1 MLQGMREGARS
12 PWILVIIGLIVLSF
26 VLTGAESLTFN
37 GSQSGAAEVNG
48 EEISL
53 NELQFAI
60 ERQRRQLSELYGDQ
74 IDPSFLDDDLLR
86 PSVLNGLI
94 EQALLSDYA
103 ASLEIASSPKA
114 VGRAITSNPAF
125 QLDGGFSAEYYRD
138 ILRSNGLTNSQYRA
152 DQENLDRLQ
161 KLQSFVSEAAFVTPM
176 ETQASINVAAER
188 RDVRYLVVDDTTL
201 AVDGATSDDA
211 VSAYY
216 ESNVE
221 QFAQP
226 ERVIAS
232 YVLLTPEMYTQPVDP
247 AEVAAQ
253 LVDALAEYDSK
264 AESEVAHIL
273 ITQMDDEDA
282 AGYQTRIDAVSAR
295 LASGDDFAVIAQ
307 ELSDD
312 IGSASLGGDLGY
324 TDGSVFPDAMEDAI
338 DALAIGQVSDAVE
351 TDAGTHFILLKQRT
365 AAAQVSDEVLRAEIE
380 DNLRSAQSQR
390 DLLLAVD
397 KLRDAV
403 FTADDL
409 ESAAG
414 ALGVAVNTSAPFSRD
429 AGEGI
434 FDEVALREAAFA
446 DDVFVEDNNSD
457 VIELSGSRFVAL
469 RVNERLPEGS
479 KPLQEVRGDI
489 IATLER
495 QAREAELEGLVA
507 DVNAALAAG
516 ESLEGIAENKGL
528 EWRVELAATR
538 QNTLLPP
545 EVLQAAFAKQASDT
559 NSVSAI
565 GVTSGGYALVQLARV
580 TAGSADTLLTS
591 ERQALVDEVQQVQGD
606 LLFTEFLADLR
617 RRGSVIV
624 R

>member
-1 MLQGMREGARS
+1 
-12 PWILVIIGLIVLSF
+12 
-26 VLTGAESLTFN
+26 
-37 GSQSGAAEVNG
+37 
-48 EEISL
+48 
-53 NELQFAI
+53 
-60 ERQRRQLSELYGDQ
+60 
-74 IDPSFLDDDLLR
+74 
-86 PSVLNGLI
+86 
-94 EQALLSDYA
+94 
-103 ASLEIASSPKA
+103 
-114 VGRAITSNPAF
+114 
-125 QLDGGFSAEYYRD
+125 
-138 ILRSNGLTNSQYRA
+138 
-152 DQENLDRLQ
+152 
-161 KLQSFVSEAAFVTPM
+161 
-176 ETQASINVAAER
+176 
-188 RDVRYLVVDDTTL
+188 
-201 AVDGATSDDA
+201 
-211 VSAYY
+211 
-216 ESNVE
+216 
-221 QFAQP
+221 
-226 ERVIAS
+226 
-232 YVLLTPEMYTQPVDP
+232 MYTQPVDP

-253 LVDALAEYDSK
+253 LADALAEYDSK

-273 ITQMDDEDA
+273 ITQTEDEDSA
-282 AGYQTRIDAVSAR
+282 SYQARIDAVSAR
-295 LASGDDFAVIAQ
+295 LSSGDDFASVAQ

-365 AAAQVSDEVLRAEIE
+365 AAAQVSDEVLRVEIE

-397 KLRDAV
+397 NLRDAV

-409 ESAAG
+409 VSAAG
-414 ALGVAVNTSAPFSRD
+414 ELGVAVNTSAPFSRD
-429 AGEGI
+429 AGEGV

-446 DDVFVEDNNSD
+446 DDVFIENNNSD

-479 KPLQEVRGDI
+479 KPLQEVQGDI

-507 DVNAALAAG
+507 DVNAALASG
-516 ESLEGIAENKGL
+516 ESLESIADSKDL

-545 EVLQAAFAKQASDT
+545 EVLQAAFAKQAGDT

-580 TAGSADTLLTS
+580 TAGSEDTLLTS
-591 ERQALVDEVQQVQGD
+591 EKQSLVDEVKQVQGD

-617 RRGSVIV
+617 RRGTVIV

>member
-1 MLQGMREGARS
+1 MLQSMREGVRS
-12 PWILVIIGLIVLSF
+12 PWVLVVIGLIVLSF
-26 VLTGAESLTFN
+26 VLTGAESLTFGN
-37 GSQSGAAEVNG
+37 SQSGAAEVNG

-60 ERQRRQLSELYGDQ
+60 ERQRRQLTELYGDQ

-103 ASLEIASSPKA
+103 ASLGIASSPKA

-161 KLQSFVSEAAFVTPM
+161 KLQSFVSDAAFVTPM
-176 ETQASINVAAER
+176 ETGASINVAAER
-188 RDVRYLVVDDTTL
+188 RDVRYLVVSETNL
-201 AVDGATSDDA
+201 VAEGAMSQEA
-211 VSAYY
+211 VSEYY
-216 ESNVE
+216 ESNIE
-221 QFAQP
+221 QFSQP
-226 ERVIAS
+226 ERVVADYI
-232 YVLLTPEMYTQPVDP
+232 LLTPDMYAQPVDP

-253 LVDALAEYDSK
+253 LADALTEYESK

-273 ITQMDDEDA
+273 LTQADDEDS
-282 AGYQTRIDAVSAR
+282 AGYQARVDAVSTR
-295 LASGDDFAVIAQ
+295 LASGDDFASIAQ

-324 TDGSVFPDAMEDAI
+324 TDGSVFPDAMEAAI
-338 DALAIGQVSDAVE
+338 DTLAVGEVSGAVE
-351 TDAGTHFILLKQRT
+351 TEAGTHFILLKQRT

-380 DNLRSAQSQR
+380 DNLRTAQSQR

-397 KLRDAV
+397 NLRDAV
-403 FTADDL
+403 FTSDDL
-409 ESAAG
+409 ASAATE
-414 ALGVAVNTSAPFSRD
+414 LGVAVATSAPFSRD
-429 AGEGI
+429 TGESI
-434 FDEVALREAAFA
+434 FNEVALREAAFA
-446 DDVFVEDNNSD
+446 DDVFVESNNSD

-479 KPLQEVRGDI
+479 KPLQEVSSEI
-489 IATLER
+489 VATLER
-495 QAREAELEGLVA
+495 QEREAKLEWLVA
-507 DVNAALAAG
+507 DVNAALASG
-516 ESLEGIAENKGL
+516 ESLESIAENKDL

-545 EVLQAAFAKQASDT
+545 EVLQAAFAKQANDT

-565 GVTSGGYALVQLARV
+565 GVASGGYALVQLARV
-580 TAGSADTLLTS
+580 TAGSEDTLLTS
-591 ERQALVDEVQQVQGD
+591 EKQALVDEVKQVQAD

-617 RRGSVIV
+617 RRGTVIV

>member
-201 AVDGATSDDA
+201 AVEGATSDEA

-253 LVDALAEYDSK
+253 LADALAEYDSK

-409 ESAAG
+409 ESAA
-414 ALGVAVNTSAPFSRD
+414 ADLGVAVIRSSPFSRD
-429 AGEGI
+429 AGEDI

-446 DDVFVEDNNSD
+446 DDVFIEDNNSD

-516 ESLEGIAENKGL
+516 ESLESIAENKGL

>member
-176 ETQASINVAAER
+176 ETRASINVAAER
-188 RDVRYLVVDDTTL
+188 RDVRYLVVDDTAL
-201 AVDGATSDDA
+201 AVEGATSDEA

-216 ESNVE
+216 DANID

-232 YVLLTPEMYTQPVDP
+232 YILLTPEMYTQPVDP

-253 LVDALAEYDSK
+253 LADALAEYDSK

-273 ITQMDDEDA
+273 ITQMEDEDSA
-282 AGYQTRIDAVSAR
+282 TYQARIDAVSAR
-295 LASGDDFAVIAQ
+295 LSSGDDFASIAQ

-338 DALAIGQVSDAVE
+338 DALAIGQVSGAVE

-397 KLRDAV
+397 NLRDAV

-409 ESAAG
+409 VSAAG
-414 ALGVAVNTSAPFSRD
+414 ELGVAVNTSAPFSRD
-429 AGEGI
+429 AGEGV
-434 FDEVALREAAFA
+434 FNEVALREAAFA
-446 DDVFVEDNNSD
+446 DDVFIENNNSD

-479 KPLQEVRGDI
+479 KPLQEVQGDI

-507 DVNAALAAG
+507 DVNAALASG
-516 ESLEGIAENKGL
+516 ESLESIADSKDL

-545 EVLQAAFAKQASDT
+545 EVLQAAFAKQAGDT

-580 TAGSADTLLTS
+580 TAGSEDTLLTS
-591 ERQALVDEVQQVQGD
+591 EKQSLVDEVRQVQGD

-617 RRGSVIV
+617 RRGTVIV

>member
-94 EQALLSDYA
+94 EQELLSEYA

-161 KLQSFVSEAAFVTPM
+161 KLQSVVSEAAFVTPM
-176 ETQASINVAAER
+176 ETRASINVAAER
-188 RDVRYLVVDDTTL
+188 RDVRYLVVDDTAL
-201 AVDGATSDDA
+201 AVEGATSDEA

-216 ESNVE
+216 ETNID

-232 YVLLTPEMYTQPVDP
+232 YVFLTPEMYTQPVDP

-253 LVDALAEYDSK
+253 LADALAEYDSK

-273 ITQMDDEDA
+273 ITQMEDEDSA
-282 AGYQTRIDAVSAR
+282 SYQARIDAVSAR
-295 LASGDDFAVIAQ
+295 LSSGDDFASIAQ

-397 KLRDAV
+397 NLRDAV

-409 ESAAG
+409 ASAAG
-414 ALGVAVNTSAPFSRD
+414 ELGVVVNTSAPFSRD

-434 FDEVALREAAFA
+434 FGEVALREAAFA
-446 DDVFVEDNNSD
+446 DDVFIENNNSD

-479 KPLQEVRGDI
+479 KPLQEVQGDI
-489 IATLER
+489 VATLER

-507 DVNAALAAG
+507 YVNAALASG
-516 ESLEGIAENKGL
+516 ESLESIAEDKDL

-545 EVLQAAFAKQASDT
+545 EVLQAAFAKQTGDT

-580 TAGSADTLLTS
+580 TAGSEDTLLTS
-591 ERQALVDEVQQVQGD
+591 EKQSLVDEVKQVQGD

-617 RRGSVIV
+617 RRGTVIV

>member
-103 ASLEIASSPKA
+103 ASLEIAASPKA

-161 KLQSFVSEAAFVTPM
+161 KLQSFVSGAAFVTPM

-201 AVDGATSDDA
+201 AVEGATSDDA

-216 ESNVE
+216 DSNVE

-253 LVDALAEYDSK
+253 LADALAEYDSK

-338 DALAIGQVSDAVE
+338 DALAIGEVSDAVE

-397 KLRDAV
+397 NLRDAV

-409 ESAAG
+409 VSAAG

-446 DDVFVEDNNSD
+446 DDVFIEDNNSD

-516 ESLEGIAENKGL
+516 ESLESIAEEKDL

-565 GVTSGGYALVQLARV
+565 GVPSGGYALVQLARV

-617 RRGSVIV
+617 RRGTVIV

>member
-74 IDPSFLDDDLLR
+74 IDPAFLDDDLLR

-103 ASLEIASSPKA
+103 ASLELASSPKA

-125 QLDGGFSAEYYRD
+125 QLDGAFSAEYYRD
-138 ILRSNGLTNSQYRA
+138 ILRSNGLTNSQYKA

-188 RDVRYLVVDDTTL
+188 RDVRYLVVDDTAL
-201 AVDGATSDDA
+201 AVEGATSDEA

-216 ESNVE
+216 DSNIE

-226 ERVIAS
+226 ERVVAS
-232 YVLLTPEMYTQPVDP
+232 YVLLTPDMYTQPVDQ

-253 LVDALAEYDSK
+253 LADALAEYDSK

-273 ITQMDDEDA
+273 ITQMDEEDS
-282 AGYQTRIDAVSAR
+282 AGYQSRIEAVSAR
-295 LASGDDFAVIAQ
+295 LANGDDFASIAQ

-312 IGSASLGGDLGY
+312 IGSASIGGDLGY

-338 DALAIGQVSDAVE
+338 DALAIGEVSGAVE
-351 TDAGTHFILLKQRT
+351 TEAGTHFILLKQRT
-365 AAAQVSDEVLRAEIE
+365 AAAQVSDDVLRAEIE
-380 DNLRSAQSQR
+380 ENLRTAQSQR

-397 KLRDAV
+397 NLRDAV
-403 FTADDL
+403 FTADSL
-409 ESAAG
+409 ASAATE
-414 ALGVAVNTSAPFSRD
+414 LGVEINTSVPFSRD

-446 DDVFVEDNNSD
+446 DDVFIENNNSD

-469 RVNERLPEGS
+469 RVKERLPEGS
-479 KPLQEVRGDI
+479 KPLHEVRGEI
-489 IATLER
+489 VAMLER
-495 QAREAELEGLVA
+495 QAREAELEELVA
-507 DVNAALAAG
+507 DVNTALASG
-516 ESLEGIAENKGL
+516 ESLESIAEDQGL

-545 EVLQAAFAKQASDT
+545 EVLQAAFAKQADDT
-559 NSVSAI
+559 KSVSAI

-580 TAGSADTLLTS
+580 TAGSEDTLLTS
-591 ERQALVDEVQQVQGD
+591 EKQALVDEVQTVQGD

-617 RRGSVIV
+617 RRGNVIV

>member
-60 ERQRRQLSELYGDQ
+60 ERQRRQLSELYGEQ

-94 EQALLSDYA
+94 EQALLTDYA

-161 KLQSFVSEAAFVTPM
+161 KLQSFVSGAAFVTPM

-201 AVDGATSDDA
+201 AVEGATSDDA

-253 LVDALAEYDSK
+253 LADALAEYDSK

-324 TDGSVFPDAMEDAI
+324 TDGSVFPDAMEVAI

-409 ESAAG
+409 VSAA
-414 ALGVAVNTSAPFSRD
+414 ADLGVTVTRSAPFSRD

-446 DDVFVEDNNSD
+446 DDVFIEDNNSD

-516 ESLEGIAENKGL
+516 ESLESIAEEKDL

-580 TAGSADTLLTS
+580 TAGSADTLLSS

-617 RRGSVIV
+617 RRGTVIV

>member
-94 EQALLSDYA
+94 EQELLSEYA

-161 KLQSFVSEAAFVTPM
+161 KLQSVVSEAAFVTPM
-176 ETQASINVAAER
+176 ETRASINVAAER
-188 RDVRYLVVDDTTL
+188 RDVRYLVVDDTAL
-201 AVDGATSDDA
+201 AVDGATSDEA

-216 ESNVE
+216 DANID

-232 YVLLTPEMYTQPVDP
+232 YILLTPEMYTQPVDP

-253 LVDALAEYDSK
+253 LADALAEYDSK

-273 ITQMDDEDA
+273 ITQMEDEDSA
-282 AGYQTRIDAVSAR
+282 SYQARIDAVSAR
-295 LASGDDFAVIAQ
+295 LSSGDDFASIAQ

-397 KLRDAV
+397 NLRDAV

-409 ESAAG
+409 ASAAG
-414 ALGVAVNTSAPFSRD
+414 ELGVVVNTSAPFSRD

-434 FDEVALREAAFA
+434 FGEVALREAAFA
-446 DDVFVEDNNSD
+446 DDVFIENNNSD

-479 KPLQEVRGDI
+479 KPLQEVQGDI
-489 IATLER
+489 VATLER

-507 DVNAALAAG
+507 YVNAALASG
-516 ESLEGIAENKGL
+516 ESLESIAEDKDL

-545 EVLQAAFAKQASDT
+545 EVLQAAFAKQTGDT

-580 TAGSADTLLTS
+580 TAGSEDTLLTS
-591 ERQALVDEVQQVQGD
+591 EKQSLVDEVKQVQGD

-617 RRGSVIV
+617 RRGTVIV

>member
-114 VGRAITSNPAF
+114 VGRAITNNPAF
-125 QLDGGFSAEYYRD
+125 QIDGGFSAEYYRD

-161 KLQSFVSEAAFVTPM
+161 KLQSFVSDAAFVTPM
-176 ETQASINVAAER
+176 ETRASINVAAER
-188 RDVRYLVVDDTTL
+188 RDVRYLVVGEASL
-201 AVDGATSDDA
+201 AVEGVTSDSVIA
-211 VSAYY
+211 AYY
-216 ESNVE
+216 DANIE

-226 ERVIAS
+226 ERVVAS
-232 YVLLTPEMYTQPVDP
+232 YILLTPEMYMQPVDP

-253 LVDALAEYDSK
+253 LADALAEFDSK

-273 ITQMDDEDA
+273 ITQMEDENSD
-282 AGYQTRIDAVSAR
+282 GYQARIDMVSDR
-295 LASGDDFAVIAQ
+295 LASGDDFAAIAQ

-338 DALAIGQVSDAVE
+338 DSLAVGGVSGAVE

-365 AAAQVSDEVLRAEIE
+365 AAAQVSDSVLRAEIE
-380 DNLRSAQSQR
+380 ENLRTAQSQR

-397 KLRDAV
+397 NLRDAV
-403 FTADDL
+403 FTAESL
-409 ESAAG
+409 VSAAD
-414 ALGVAVNTSAPFSRD
+414 ALGVAVNVSAPFSRNV
-429 AGEGI
+429 GEDI

-446 DDVFVEDNNSD
+446 DDVFIENNNSD
-457 VIELSGSRFVAL
+457 VIELSGNRFVAL
-469 RVNERLPEGS
+469 RVNDRLPEGS
-479 KPLQEVRGDI
+479 KPLQAVQGDI

-495 QAREAELEGLVA
+495 QAREQQLEGLIA
-507 DVNAALAAG
+507 DVNTALETG
-516 ESLEGIAENKGL
+516 KSLESIAESKNL

-545 EVLQAAFAKQASDT
+545 EVLQAAFAKQAGDT
-559 NSVSAI
+559 QSVSAI
-565 GVTSGGYALVQLARV
+565 DVTSGGYALVQLARV
-580 TAGSADTLLTS
+580 TAGKEDTLLTS
-591 ERQALVDEVQQVQGD
+591 EKQALLNEVQQVQGD
-606 LLFTEFLADLR
+606 LLFTELLADLR
-617 RRGSVIV
+617 RRGNVIV

>member
-188 RDVRYLVVDDTTL
+188 RDVRYLVVDDTAL
-201 AVDGATSDDA
+201 AVEGATSDEA

-216 ESNVE
+216 EANID

-232 YVLLTPEMYTQPVDP
+232 YILLTPEMYTQPVDP

-253 LVDALAEYDSK
+253 LADALAEYDSK

-273 ITQMDDEDA
+273 ITQMEDEDS
-282 AGYQTRIDAVSAR
+282 AGYQARIDAVSAR
-295 LASGDDFAVIAQ
+295 LSNGDDFASIAQ

-324 TDGSVFPDAMEDAI
+324 TDGSVFPDAMEVAI

-397 KLRDAV
+397 NLRDAV

-409 ESAAG
+409 VSAAG
-414 ALGVAVNTSAPFSRD
+414 ELGVAVNTSAPFSRD
-429 AGEGI
+429 AGEGV

-446 DDVFVEDNNSD
+446 DDVFIENNNSD

-479 KPLQEVRGDI
+479 KPLQEVRSDI

-495 QAREAELEGLVA
+495 QARETELEGLVA

-516 ESLEGIAENKGL
+516 ESLESIAENKGL

-580 TAGSADTLLTS
+580 TAGSADTLLSS

-617 RRGSVIV
+617 RRGTVIV

>member
-103 ASLEIASSPKA
+103 ASLEISASPKA

-201 AVDGATSDDA
+201 AVEGATSDDA

-216 ESNVE
+216 DSNVE

-253 LVDALAEYDSK
+253 LADALAEYDSK

-338 DALAIGQVSDAVE
+338 DALAIGEVSDAVE

-397 KLRDAV
+397 NLRDAV

-409 ESAAG
+409 VSAAG

-446 DDVFVEDNNSD
+446 DDVFIEDNNSD

-516 ESLEGIAENKGL
+516 ESLESIAEEKDL

-565 GVTSGGYALVQLARV
+565 GVPSGGYALVQLARV

-617 RRGSVIV
+617 RRGTVIV

>member
-188 RDVRYLVVDDTTL
+188 RDVRYLVVDDATL
-201 AVDGATSDDA
+201 AVEGATSDDA

-216 ESNVE
+216 DSNIE

-253 LVDALAEYDSK
+253 LADALAEYDSK

-295 LASGDDFAVIAQ
+295 LSSGDDFAVIAQ

-338 DALAIGQVSDAVE
+338 DALAIGQVSGAVE

-397 KLRDAV
+397 NLRDAV

-409 ESAAG
+409 VSAAG

-446 DDVFVEDNNSD
+446 DDVFIEDNNSD

-469 RVNERLPEGS
+469 RVSERLPEGS

-516 ESLEGIAENKGL
+516 ESLESIAENKGL

-545 EVLQAAFAKQASDT
+545 EVLQAAFAKQGSDT

-580 TAGSADTLLTS
+580 TAGSADTLLSS

-617 RRGSVIV
+617 RRGTVIV

>member
-188 RDVRYLVVDDTTL
+188 RDVRYLVVDDTAL
-201 AVDGATSDDA
+201 VVEGATSDEA

-216 ESNVE
+216 DANIDE
-221 QFAQP
+221 FAQP

-232 YVLLTPEMYTQPVDP
+232 YILLTPEMYTQPVDP

-253 LVDALAEYDSK
+253 LADALAEYDSK

-273 ITQMDDEDA
+273 ITQMDDEDS
-282 AGYQTRIDAVSAR
+282 AGYQARIDAVSAR
-295 LASGDDFAVIAQ
+295 LSTGDDFASIAQ

-324 TDGSVFPDAMEDAI
+324 TDGTVFPDAMEDAI

-397 KLRDAV
+397 NLRDAV

-409 ESAAG
+409 VSAAG
-414 ALGVAVNTSAPFSRD
+414 ELGVAVNTSAPFSRD
-429 AGEGI
+429 AGEGV
-434 FDEVALREAAFA
+434 FNEVALREAAFA
-446 DDVFVEDNNSD
+446 DDVFIENNNSD

-479 KPLQEVRGDI
+479 KPLQEVQGDI

-507 DVNAALAAG
+507 DVNAALASG
-516 ESLEGIAENKGL
+516 ESLESIADSKDL

-545 EVLQAAFAKQASDT
+545 EVLQAAFAKQAGDT

-580 TAGSADTLLTS
+580 TAGSEDTLLTS
-591 ERQALVDEVQQVQGD
+591 EKQSLVDEVKQVQGD

-617 RRGSVIV
+617 RRGTVIV

>member
-86 PSVLNGLI
+86 PSVLNDLI

-103 ASLEIASSPKA
+103 ASLEIASSPRA

-152 DQENLDRLQ
+152 NQENLDRLQ

-201 AVDGATSDDA
+201 AVEGATSDEA

-216 ESNVE
+216 DANIE

-226 ERVIAS
+226 ERVVAS
-232 YVLLTPEMYTQPVDP
+232 YILLTPEMYTQPVDP

-253 LVDALAEYDSK
+253 LADALAEYDSK

-273 ITQMDDEDA
+273 ITQMEDEDS
-282 AGYQTRIDAVSAR
+282 AGYQARIDAVSAR
-295 LASGDDFAVIAQ
+295 LSSGDDFASIAQ

-338 DALAIGQVSDAVE
+338 DALAIGQVSGAVE

-397 KLRDAV
+397 NLRDAV

-409 ESAAG
+409 VSAAG
-414 ALGVAVNTSAPFSRD
+414 ELGAAVNTSAPFSRD

-446 DDVFVEDNNSD
+446 DDVFIENNNSD

-489 IATLER
+489 LATLER

-516 ESLEGIAENKGL
+516 ESLESIAESKDL

-545 EVLQAAFAKQASDT
+545 EVLQAAFAKKAGDT

-565 GVTSGGYALVQLARV
+565 GVTPGGYALVQLARV
-580 TAGSADTLLTS
+580 TAGSADTLLSS

-617 RRGSVIV
+617 RRGTVIV

>member
-103 ASLEIASSPKA
+103 ASLEIAASPKA

-161 KLQSFVSEAAFVTPM
+161 KLQSFVSGAAFVTPM

-201 AVDGATSDDA
+201 AVEGATSDDA

-216 ESNVE
+216 DSNVE

-253 LVDALAEYDSK
+253 LADALAEYDSK

-338 DALAIGQVSDAVE
+338 DALAIGEVSDAVE
-351 TDAGTHFILLKQRT
+351 TDAGSHFILLKQRT
-365 AAAQVSDEVLRAEIE
+365 AAAQVSDEVLRAEIV

-397 KLRDAV
+397 NLRDAV

-409 ESAAG
+409 VSAAG

-446 DDVFVEDNNSD
+446 DDVFIEDNNSD

-516 ESLEGIAENKGL
+516 ESLESIAEEKDL

-565 GVTSGGYALVQLARV
+565 GVPSGGYALVQLARV

-617 RRGSVIV
+617 RRGTVIV

>member
-53 NELQFAI
+53 NQLQFAI

-103 ASLEIASSPKA
+103 ASLKITSSPRA

-188 RDVRYLVVDDTTL
+188 RDVRYLVVDDAAL
-201 AVDGATSDDA
+201 AVEGATSGEA
-211 VSAYY
+211 ISAYY
-216 ESNVE
+216 DVNID

-226 ERVIAS
+226 ERVVAS
-232 YVLLTPEMYTQPVDP
+232 YILLTPEMYTQPVDP

-253 LVDALAEYDSK
+253 LADALAEYDSK

-273 ITQMDDEDA
+273 ITQMEDEGS
-282 AGYQTRIDAVSAR
+282 AGYQARIDTVSAR

-324 TDGSVFPDAMEDAI
+324 TDGSVFPDAMEAAI
-338 DALAIGQVSDAVE
+338 DSLAIGEVSGAVE
-351 TDAGTHFILLKQRT
+351 TEAGTHFILLKQRT
-365 AAAQVSDEVLRAEIE
+365 AAAQVSDETLKAEIE
-380 DNLRSAQSQR
+380 ENLRNAQSQR

-397 KLRDAV
+397 NLRDAV
-403 FTADDL
+403 FTADNL
-409 ESAAG
+409 AG
-414 ALGVAVNTSAPFSRD
+414 AAAELGVAVTTSAPFSRD
-429 AGEGI
+429 AGEGV

-446 DDVFVEDNNSD
+446 DDVFVENNNSD

-469 RVNERLPEGS
+469 RVSERLPEGS

-489 IATLER
+489 ISTLER
-495 QAREAELEGLVA
+495 QAREAKLEGLVA
-507 DVNAALAAG
+507 DVNATLASG
-516 ESLEGIAENKGL
+516 GSLESIAETKGL

-545 EVLQAAFAKQASDT
+545 EVLRAAFAKQASDT
-559 NSVSAI
+559 DSVSAI
-565 GVTSGGYALVQLARV
+565 NVNSGGYALVQLARV
-580 TAGSADTLLTS
+580 TAGNEDTLLTA

-617 RRGSVIV
+617 RRGTVIV

>member
-86 PSVLNGLI
+86 PSVLNNLI

-103 ASLEIASSPKA
+103 ASLEIASSPRA

-201 AVDGATSDDA
+201 AVEGATSDEA

-216 ESNVE
+216 DANIE

-226 ERVIAS
+226 ERVVAS
-232 YVLLTPEMYTQPVDP
+232 YILLTPEMYTQPVDP

-253 LVDALAEYDSK
+253 LADALAEYDSK

-273 ITQMDDEDA
+273 ITQMEDEDS
-282 AGYQTRIDAVSAR
+282 AGYQARIEAVSAR
-295 LASGDDFAVIAQ
+295 LSSGDDFASIAQ

-338 DALAIGQVSDAVE
+338 DALAIGQVSGAVE

-397 KLRDAV
+397 NLRDAV

-409 ESAAG
+409 VSAAG
-414 ALGVAVNTSAPFSRD
+414 ELGAAVNTSAPFSRD

-446 DDVFVEDNNSD
+446 DDVFIEGNNSD

-489 IATLER
+489 LATLER

-516 ESLEGIAENKGL
+516 ESLESIAESKDL

-545 EVLQAAFAKQASDT
+545 EVLQAAFAKKAGDT

-565 GVTSGGYALVQLARV
+565 GVTPGGYALVQLARV
-580 TAGSADTLLTS
+580 TAGSADTLLSS

-617 RRGSVIV
+617 RRGTVIV

>member
-201 AVDGATSDDA
+201 AVEGATSDDA

-216 ESNVE
+216 DSNIE

-232 YVLLTPEMYTQPVDP
+232 YILLTPEMYTQPVDP

-253 LVDALAEYDSK
+253 LADALAEYDSK

-273 ITQMDDEDA
+273 ITQMEDEDS
-282 AGYQTRIDAVSAR
+282 AGYQARIDAVSAR
-295 LASGDDFAVIAQ
+295 LSSGDDFASIAQ

-397 KLRDAV
+397 NLRDAV

-409 ESAAG
+409 VSAAG
-414 ALGVAVNTSAPFSRD
+414 ELGAAVNTSAPFSRD
-429 AGEGI
+429 AGEGV
-434 FDEVALREAAFA
+434 FNEVALREAAFA
-446 DDVFVEDNNSD
+446 DDVFIEDNNSD

-516 ESLEGIAENKGL
+516 ESLEGIAEDKDL

-565 GVTSGGYALVQLARV
+565 GVPSGGYALVQLARV

-617 RRGSVIV
+617 RRGTVIV

>member
-12 PWILVIIGLIVLSF
+12 PWILVVIGLIVLSF

-60 ERQRRQLSELYGDQ
+60 EAQRRQLSEVYGDQ

-94 EQALLSDYA
+94 EKALLSDYA

-114 VGRAITSNPAF
+114 VGRAIANNPAF
-125 QLDGGFSAEYYRD
+125 QLDGRFSAEYYRD

-161 KLQSFVSEAAFVTPM
+161 KLQSFVSDAAFLIPM
-176 ETQASINVAAER
+176 ETRASINVAAER
-188 RDVRYLVVDDTTL
+188 RDVRYLVVDEASLSTEGRTSEA
-201 AVDGATSDDA
+201 AVTE
-211 VSAYY
+211 YY
-216 ESNVE
+216 QSSID

-226 ERVIAS
+226 ERVVTS
-232 YVLLTPEMYTQPVDP
+232 YILLTPEMYTKPVDS
-247 AEVAAQ
+247 AEVATQ
-253 LVDALAEYDSK
+253 LAEALAEYESK

-273 ITQMDDEDA
+273 ITQMEDEDTA
-282 AGYQTRIDAVSAR
+282 EYQARIDAVNVR
-295 LASGDDFAVIAQ
+295 LANGEDFASIAQ

-324 TDGSVFPDAMEDAI
+324 TDGSVFPEAMETAI
-338 DALAIGQVSDAVE
+338 NSLSIGEVSSAVE
-351 TDAGTHFILLKQRT
+351 TEAGTHFILLKQRS
-365 AAAQVSDEVLRAEIE
+365 AAAQVPDEVLRAEIE
-380 DNLRSAQSQR
+380 ESLRTAQSQR

-397 KLRDAV
+397 QLRDAV
-403 FTADDL
+403 FTAEDL
-409 ESAAG
+409 VAA
-414 ALGVAVNTSAPFSRD
+414 ADELGVAVKTSAPFSRD

-434 FDEVALREAAFA
+434 FNEVALREAAFS
-446 DDVFVEDNNSD
+446 DDVFADNNNSD
-457 VIELSGSRFVAL
+457 VVELSGSRFVAL
-469 RVNERLPEGS
+469 RVKERLAEGS

-495 QAREAELEGLVA
+495 QAREAKLKELVT

-516 ESLEGIAENKGL
+516 ESLETIADEKGL
-528 EWRVELAATR
+528 DWRVELAATR

-545 EVLQAAFAKQASDT
+545 EVLQAAFAKRSDDT
-559 NSVSAI
+559 NSVNAI
-565 GVTSGGYALVQLARV
+565 NISSGGYALVQLARV
-580 TAGSADTLLTS
+580 TAGSEDTLLAS
-591 ERQALVDEVQQVQGD
+591 EKQALVSEVQQVQSD

-617 RRGSVIV
+617 RRGSVVV

>member
-103 ASLEIASSPKA
+103 ASLEIAASPKA

-201 AVDGATSDDA
+201 AVEGATSDGA

-216 ESNVE
+216 DSNVE

-253 LVDALAEYDSK
+253 LADALAEYDSK

-338 DALAIGQVSDAVE
+338 DALAIGEVSDAVE

-397 KLRDAV
+397 NLRDAV

-409 ESAAG
+409 VSAAG

-446 DDVFVEDNNSD
+446 DDVFIEDNNSD

-516 ESLEGIAENKGL
+516 ESLESIAEEKDL

-565 GVTSGGYALVQLARV
+565 GVPSGGYALVQLARV

-617 RRGSVIV
+617 RRGTVIV

>member
-188 RDVRYLVVDDTTL
+188 RDVRYLVVDDTAL
-201 AVDGATSDDA
+201 AVEGATSDEA

-216 ESNVE
+216 EANID

-232 YVLLTPEMYTQPVDP
+232 YILLTPEMYTQPVDP

-253 LVDALAEYDSK
+253 LADALAEYDSK

-273 ITQMDDEDA
+273 ITQMEDEDS
-282 AGYQTRIDAVSAR
+282 AGYQARIDAVSAR
-295 LASGDDFAVIAQ
+295 LSSGDDFASIAQ

-324 TDGSVFPDAMEDAI
+324 TDGTVFPDAMEDAI

-397 KLRDAV
+397 NLRDAV

-409 ESAAG
+409 VSAAG
-414 ALGVAVNTSAPFSRD
+414 ELGVAVNTSAPFSRD
-429 AGEGI
+429 AGEGV
-434 FDEVALREAAFA
+434 FSEVALREAAFA
-446 DDVFVEDNNSD
+446 DDVFIESNNSD

-479 KPLQEVRGDI
+479 KSLQDVQGDI

-495 QAREAELEGLVA
+495 QARETALEGLVA
-507 DVNAALAAG
+507 DVNAALASG
-516 ESLEGIAENKGL
+516 ESLESIADSKDL

-545 EVLQAAFAKQASDT
+545 EVLQAAFAKQAGDT

-580 TAGSADTLLTS
+580 TAGSEDTLLTS
-591 ERQALVDEVQQVQGD
+591 EKQSLVDEVKQVQGD

-617 RRGSVIV
+617 RRGTVIV

>member
-201 AVDGATSDDA
+201 AVEGATSEDA

-216 ESNVE
+216 DSNVE

-253 LVDALAEYDSK
+253 LADALAEYDSK

-338 DALAIGQVSDAVE
+338 DALAIGEVSDAVE

-397 KLRDAV
+397 NLRDAV

-409 ESAAG
+409 VSAAG

-446 DDVFVEDNNSD
+446 DDVFIEDNNSD

-507 DVNAALAAG
+507 DVNAALADG
-516 ESLEGIAENKGL
+516 ESLESIAEDKDL

-565 GVTSGGYALVQLARV
+565 GVSSGGYALVQLARV
-580 TAGSADTLLTS
+580 TAGSADTLLIS
-591 ERQALVDEVQQVQGD
+591 ERQAIVDEVQQVQGD

-617 RRGSVIV
+617 RRGTVIV